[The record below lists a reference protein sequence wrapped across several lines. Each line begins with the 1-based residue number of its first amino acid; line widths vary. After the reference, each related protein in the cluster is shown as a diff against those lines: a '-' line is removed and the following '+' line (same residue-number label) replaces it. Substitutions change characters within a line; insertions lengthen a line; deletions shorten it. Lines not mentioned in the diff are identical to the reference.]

1 MMAHLPILPV
11 LIPLAT
17 AVLLLI
23 VANAGLAVA
32 RAISV
37 ASLILLAA
45 VGAVVLDVA
54 GDGTIR
60 VYRLGDWPA
69 PYGIVLVLDRLSA
82 LMVALTSFL
91 GMAVVLAALSG
102 TDTRGRYFHAF
113 LQFQMMGL
121 NGAFLT
127 GDLFNLFVFF
137 EILLLASYGLLV
149 HGGGVERAR
158 AGIAYVVLNLSGSAL
173 FLIALGLLYG
183 FLGTLNMADFGVA
196 LQAVAPADQGVVAV
210 MCMLLVTVFLLKAA
224 VLPIGFWLPHV
235 YTAATLPVA
244 ALFVIM
250 TKVGIY
256 ALLRVTTIGLAAA
269 PFTADLLQPWLTWLA
284 LGTIALGCVGM
295 FSATTFGVVIA
306 NLVIVSGG
314 TLLLAVAEPTVT
326 SIAAA
331 LYYLVQTSLVT
342 GALFLLAD
350 ALSRQRGDVA
360 DRFSDGP
367 RLQSFTAIGLIY
379 LIVGVAAC
387 GAPPLS
393 GFLGKIMVMQAM
405 SGSTHPVL
413 VWTALILSGFAAALV
428 LARAASVFFW
438 EPGAPGIADRPDVPY
453 VPARGLS
460 MALVVMF
467 GAVVAVSFAAAPVSG
482 YARATAEQL
491 LAREAYVPAVLGDP
505 AAVQRER
512 RP

>member
-1 MMAHLPILPV
+1 
-11 LIPLAT
+11 
-17 AVLLLI
+17 
-23 VANAGLAVA
+23 
-32 RAISV
+32 
-37 ASLILLAA
+37 
-45 VGAVVLDVA
+45 
-54 GDGTIR
+54 
-60 VYRLGDWPA
+60 
-69 PYGIVLVLDRLSA
+69 
-82 LMVALTSFL
+82 
-91 GMAVVLAALSG
+91 
-102 TDTRGRYFHAF
+102 
-113 LQFQMMGL
+113 
-121 NGAFLT
+121 
-127 GDLFNLFVFF
+127 
-137 EILLLASYGLLV
+137 
-149 HGGGVERAR
+149 
-158 AGIAYVVLNLSGSAL
+158 
-173 FLIALGLLYG
+173 
-183 FLGTLNMADFGVA
+183 
-196 LQAVAPADQGVVAV
+196 
-210 MCMLLVTVFLLKAA
+210 
-224 VLPIGFWLPHV
+224 
-235 YTAATLPVA
+235 
-244 ALFVIM
+244 
-250 TKVGIY
+250 
-256 ALLRVTTIGLAAA
+256 
-269 PFTADLLQPWLTWLA
+269 
-284 LGTIALGCVGM
+284 
-295 FSATTFGVVIA
+295 
-306 NLVIVSGG
+306 
-314 TLLLAVAEPTVT
+314 
-326 SIAAA
+326 
-331 LYYLVQTSLVT
+331 VT

-491 LAREAYVPAVLGDP
+491 LAREAYVPAVLGDS

>member
-45 VGAVVLDVA
+45 VGAVVLDLA

-149 HGGGVERAR
+149 HGGEWSARVRA
-158 AGIAYVVLNLSGSAL
+158 
-173 FLIALGLLYG
+173 
-183 FLGTLNMADFGVA
+183 
-196 LQAVAPADQGVVAV
+196 
-210 MCMLLVTVFLLKAA
+210 
-224 VLPIGFWLPHV
+224 
-235 YTAATLPVA
+235 
-244 ALFVIM
+244 
-250 TKVGIY
+250 
-256 ALLRVTTIGLAAA
+256 
-269 PFTADLLQPWLTWLA
+269 
-284 LGTIALGCVGM
+284 
-295 FSATTFGVVIA
+295 
-306 NLVIVSGG
+306 
-314 TLLLAVAEPTVT
+314 
-326 SIAAA
+326 
-331 LYYLVQTSLVT
+331 SLMW
-342 GALFLLAD
+342 
-350 ALSRQRGDVA
+350 
-360 DRFSDGP
+360 
-367 RLQSFTAIGLIY
+367 
-379 LIVGVAAC
+379 C
-387 GAPPLS
+387 
-393 GFLGKIMVMQAM
+393 
-405 SGSTHPVL
+405 
-413 VWTALILSGFAAALV
+413 
-428 LARAASVFFW
+428 
-438 EPGAPGIADRPDVPY
+438 
-453 VPARGLS
+453 
-460 MALVVMF
+460 
-467 GAVVAVSFAAAPVSG
+467 
-482 YARATAEQL
+482 
-491 LAREAYVPAVLGDP
+491 
-505 AAVQRER
+505 
-512 RP
+512 

>member
-11 LIPLAT
+11 LIPLLT

-23 VANAGLAVA
+23 TTNSDMAVKRGIALVSVSLLIATGA
-32 RAISV
+32 RL
-37 ASLILLAA
+37 LIAA
-45 VGAVVLDVA
+45 D
-54 GDGTIR
+54 DGTIH
-60 VYRLGDWPA
+60 VYRLGDWAA

-91 GMAVVLAALSG
+91 SLPVLLAATSG
-102 TDTRGRYFHAF
+102 TDTRGRHFHAF
-113 LQFQMMGL
+113 LQFQLMGL

-149 HGGGVERAR
+149 HGGGSERAR

-196 LQAVAPADQGVVAV
+196 LQKVTPADQGVVSV
-210 MCMLLVTVFLLKAA
+210 MCALLVTVFLLKAA
-224 VLPIGFWLPHV
+224 VLPIGFWLPNV

-284 LGTIALGCVGM
+284 LGTIALGCFGM
-295 FSATTFGVVIA
+295 LAAKTFGVVIA

-314 TLLLAVAEPTVT
+314 TLLLAVAEPTTT
-326 SIAAA
+326 SISAA
-331 LYYLVQTSLVT
+331 LYYLVQTTLVT
-342 GALFLLAD
+342 GALFLIAD
-350 ALSRQRGDVA
+350 ALSRQRGEVA

-367 RLQSFTAIGLIY
+367 RLQSYTALGLSY
-379 LIVGVAAC
+379 LVIGVAAC

-405 SGSTHPVL
+405 NASAHPVM
-413 VWTALILSGFAAALV
+413 VWTALIGSGFVAALV

-438 EPGAPGIADRPDVPY
+438 EPGAPGIADRPDEPY

-460 MALVVMF
+460 LGLLVML
-467 GAVVAVSFAAAPVSG
+467 GAVLAVSIAAAPISG
-482 YARATAEQL
+482 YAQETAEQI
-491 LAREAYVPAVLGDP
+491 LARDAYVPAVIGDP
-505 AAVQRER
+505 SAIERER

>member
-11 LIPLAT
+11 LIPLAA
-17 AVLLLI
+17 AVLLLA
-23 VANAGLAVA
+23 ANAGLAVT

-45 VGAVVLDVA
+45 VGAVLLEA
-54 GDGTIR
+54 ASDGTLR

-91 GMAVVLAALSG
+91 GVAVVLAALSG

-137 EILLLASYGLLV
+137 EILLLASYGLLI
-149 HGGGVERAR
+149 HGGGLERAQ

-173 FLIALGLLYG
+173 FLVALGLLYG
-183 FLGTLNMADFGVA
+183 FLGTLNMADFGVV
-196 LQAVAPADQGVVAV
+196 LQSVSPADQGVVAV

-256 ALLRVTTIGLAAA
+256 AVLRVTTIGLAAA

-295 FSATTFGVVIA
+295 FAASTLGVVIA
-306 NLVIVSGG
+306 NLVIISGG
-314 TLLLAVAEPTVT
+314 TLLLAVAEPTVP

-342 GALFLLAD
+342 AALFLLAD

-360 DRFSDGP
+360 DRFTDGP

-379 LIVGVAAC
+379 LVIGVAAC

-413 VWTALILSGFAAALV
+413 VWTALIVSGFAAALV

-438 EPGAPGIADRPDVPY
+438 EPGAPGIADRPDVLY

-460 MALVVMF
+460 TALVVMF
-467 GAVVAVSFAAAPVSG
+467 GAVVAVSFAAAPVSS
-482 YARATAEQL
+482 YARATAEQI

>member
-11 LIPLAT
+11 LIPLAA

-23 VANAGLAVA
+23 AANAGLAVT

-37 ASLILLAA
+37 ASLILLAV
-45 VGAVVLDVA
+45 VGAVVLDA
-54 GDGTIR
+54 ANDGTIR

-91 GMAVVLAALSG
+91 GVAVVLAAVSG
-102 TDTRGRYFHAF
+102 TDARGRYFHAF

-149 HGGGVERAR
+149 HGGGLQRAR

-183 FLGTLNMADFGVA
+183 FLGTLNMVDFGVA
-196 LQAVAPADQGVVAV
+196 LQSVAPVDQGVVAV

-256 ALLRVTTIGLAAA
+256 AALRVTTIGLAAA

-295 FSATTFGVVIA
+295 FAATTFGLLIA
-306 NLVIVSGG
+306 NLVIISGG

-331 LYYLVQTSLVT
+331 LYYLVQTTLVT
-342 GALFLLAD
+342 GALFLIAD

-360 DRFSDGP
+360 DRFTDGP

-379 LIVGVAAC
+379 LVIGVAAC

-413 VWTALILSGFAAALV
+413 VWTALIVSGFAAALV

-438 EPGAPGIADRPDVPY
+438 EPGAPGFADRPDLPY

-460 MALVVMF
+460 LALVVMF
-467 GAVVAVSFAAAPVSG
+467 CAVVAVSFAAAPVSS
-482 YARATAEQL
+482 YARATAEQI